1 LSSLSNADI
10 EAAVKLIVKDSA
22 VQKTPH
28 NFKIDKDNSE
38 SFSSQIITRSIIE
51 PVTEGSVFS
60 MVAVK

>member
-1 LSSLSNADI
+1 LSNSDI

-22 VQKTPH
+22 VKKTSH
-28 NFKIDKDNSE
+28 NFKIDKENSE
-38 SFSSQIITRSIIE
+38 SFASQIITRSIIE